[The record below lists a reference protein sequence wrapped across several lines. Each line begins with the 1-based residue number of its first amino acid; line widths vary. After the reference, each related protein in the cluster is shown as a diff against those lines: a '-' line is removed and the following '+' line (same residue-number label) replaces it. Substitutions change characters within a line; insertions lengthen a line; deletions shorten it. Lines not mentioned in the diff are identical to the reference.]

1 MADERT
7 ERAKDF
13 LVKVLPTEPEG
24 GLESLAA
31 PNPVE
36 AVLPTG
42 PVPEP
47 LRSPVMRTAEK
58 IVEGAPLTPEEDFIL
73 EAIIIPDKRPAIDV
87 VGGDYKV
94 QHPLWTHL
102 NEAAAKQTLR
112 PALRAVGRVDLPG
125 HPSIA
130 YGGTAFVVGPGLLM
144 TNRHVAQIFCSGTG
158 RRGLAF
164 TAGQQVAFDRGRERD
179 GAALPLAVKHVAM
192 VHPYW
197 DMALLA
203 VDGLPADIAPL
214 RLSTADPKTH
224 EGRDVVAIG
233 YPAFDPR
240 NNVAVQNQVFGGVYD
255 VKRLMPGKLT
265 GRSAIRSFGKE
276 VPSSMHDSSTLGG
289 ASGSAV
295 VDVAT
300 GEVIALHFAGIY
312 LKSNYGVP
320 AADLARD
327 SRVVDAGVAFSGAAA
342 PGAGPWDDFWAQAEA
357 QESPAAAAAGSPAP
371 ATPPALAA
379 SIEVGDAAGGARWT
393 VPIEISITLGTPRP
407 AGGGEGAG
415 PAG

>member
-1 MADERT
+1 M
-7 ERAKDF
+7 AKDQRAREF
-13 LVKVLPTEPEG
+13 LIGVLPTEENG

-36 AVLPTG
+36 AVLPAA

-58 IVEGAPLTPEEDFIL
+58 VVAGAPLTPEEDFIL

-87 VGGDYKV
+87 IGGDYKV

-102 NEAAAKQTLR
+102 NDAPAKAALR

-144 TNRHVAQIFCSGTG
+144 TNRHVAQIFCAGTG
-158 RRGLAF
+158 RRGLEF
-164 TAGQQVAFDRGRERD
+164 TAGQAVAFDRGRERD
-179 GAALPLAVKHVAM
+179 GPALPLAVKRIVM

-214 RLSTADPKTH
+214 RLSTADPAAH
-224 EGRDVVAIG
+224 QGRDVVAIG

-240 NNVAVQNQVFGGVYD
+240 NNVAVQNQVFGSVYD

-265 GRSAIRSFGKE
+265 GQGPVRSFGKE

-295 VDVAT
+295 VDVAS

-327 SRVVDAGVAFSGAAA
+327 PRVVDAGVTFAGAPA
-342 PGAGPWDDFWAQAEA
+342 PASGPWDAFWAQAEP
-357 QESPAAAAAGSPAP
+357 QESPAAVSSSSSSSSSAAAPAM
-371 ATPPALAA
+371 AA
-379 SIEVGDAAGGARWT
+379 SIEVGDAAGGRWT
-393 VPIEISITLGTPRP
+393 LPIEINITVGTPRP
-407 AGGGEGAG
+407 AGGG
-415 PAG
+415 